1 MSLIP
6 LTGLC
11 VYNLIE
17 NQLRKTNTIKLTA
30 NYLSSLHIV
39 IILFSLMIFE
49 KKSLV
54 LNKLMIMNTIGY
66 FFNDILF
73 ILKHKKLKTL
83 NLIYIYH
90 HTIVGLYMIYKPEI
104 SNTISLLLWAEIS
117 NIPTNII
124 YHLLHMEDKPNNYE
138 FIKNILEYIQLF
150 VYGIIRVFYMP
161 YLSYY
166 EFYLKKSGTANILNY
181 LAPPILLMGYIYSFI
196 LFKGKYI
203 NDNKNE

>member
-17 NQLRKTNTIKLTA
+17 NQVRKTNTIKLTS

-54 LNKLMIMNTIGY
+54 LNNLMIMNTTGY

-83 NLIYIYH
+83 NLIYLYH
-90 HTIVGLYMIYKPEI
+90 HTVVGLYMLYKPEN

-117 NIPTNII
+117 NIPTNVI
-124 YHLLHMEDKPNNYE
+124 YHLLHMENKPNN
-138 FIKNILEYIQLF
+138 FVLVKNILEYIQLF

-161 YLSYY
+161 YLTYY
-166 EFYLKKSGTANILNY
+166 EFYLEKNDTANILNY

-203 NDNKNE
+203 DEKKNE

>member
-6 LTGLC
+6 VSGLC
-11 VYNLIE
+11 FYNLIE
-17 NQLRKTNTIKLTA
+17 NQIKKNNTIKITG

-49 KKSLV
+49 KNSLF
-54 LNKLMIMNTIGY
+54 LDKLMIMNTTGY

-83 NLIYIYH
+83 NLIYLYH
-90 HTIVGLYMIYKPEI
+90 HTIIGLYMIYKPEN
-104 SNTISLLLWAEIS
+104 SYTISLLLWAEIS

-124 YHLLHMEDKPNNYE
+124 YHLLHMENKPEN
-138 FIKNILEYIQLF
+138 FALVKNILEYIQLF

-161 YLSYY
+161 YLTYY
-166 EFYLKKSGTANILNY
+166 EFYLEKNNTANILNY

-203 NDNKNE
+203 DGKKNE